1 VSIVCCLR
9 SAAGSVE
16 VNYGSSIRRRERIG
30 EMAGNTMDAI
40 RKKMQMMRVEKEA
53 ARDKAERFEQKLMLQ
68 RALNEQVQYDTN

>member
-1 VSIVCCLR
+1 
-9 SAAGSVE
+9 
-16 VNYGSSIRRRERIG
+16 
-30 EMAGNTMDAI
+30 MAGNTMDAI